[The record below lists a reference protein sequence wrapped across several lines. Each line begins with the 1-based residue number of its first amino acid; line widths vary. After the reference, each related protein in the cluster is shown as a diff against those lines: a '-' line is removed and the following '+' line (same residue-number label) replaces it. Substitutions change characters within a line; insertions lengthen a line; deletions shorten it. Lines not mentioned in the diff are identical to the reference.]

1 MSAIPPSAASLN
13 VGALSAIFDKTTASY
28 KLLFFIGLLQLIE
41 NRLRRFDDDRTFALD
56 EITAGLLSFGWYP
69 HRFFKLSFGAQDQVG
84 AVLDQLDFDLSER
97 AVTSSEAQQALCD
110 ALAGQ
115 FDRIGAATLQRYVP
129 QRLLTPFFAD
139 ALRCLPDQKKDRR
152 IRELAE
158 STFTSD
164 KPPLYRFVNGG
175 ARIEIHPRWMEYLTV
190 NFSIIKGW
198 AFNHWAAY
206 LQRSNPNSPAIIDK
220 IAPPYERASL
230 TKQRK
235 VWKQLLAELPL
246 TCIYANDPV
255 QPDTFDLDHFLPWSF
270 ICHDQ
275 YWNLIP
281 AKSATNRSIGRTL
294 PTPEQVEAFINVQI
308 QALQVAQ
315 RLLSSKQWTVMAE
328 DYSVGLGLS
337 TAELVYPEKVTA
349 AYTKTLNPMISLAQS
364 LGY

>member
-1 MSAIPPSAASLN
+1 MSAIPSSASLN

-41 NRLRRFDDDRTFALD
+41 NRLRRFDEERTFALA
-56 EITAGLLSFGWYP
+56 EITSSMLSFAWYP
-69 HRFFKLSFGAQDQVG
+69 HRFFKLSFGVQDRVG
-84 AVLDQLDFDLSER
+84 TILDQLDFDLSEHS
-97 AVTSSEAQQALCD
+97 VTSSNAKQALYD
-110 ALAGQ
+110 AITSQL
-115 FDRIGAATLQRYVP
+115 DSIGAAPLQRYVP
-129 QRLLTPFFAD
+129 QRLLAPFFSD
-139 ALRCLPDQKKDRR
+139 ALRCIPDQKKDQI

-164 KPPLYRFVNGG
+164 QPPLYRFLNSCTH
-175 ARIEIHPRWMEYLTV
+175 IEIHPRWMEYLTV

-206 LQRSNPNSPAIIDK
+206 LQRNNPNSPAIIDK
-220 IAPPYERASL
+220 IAPPCERASL

-235 VWKQLLAELPL
+235 VWKKLLAELSL
-246 TCIYANDPV
+246 TCIYANDPIE
-255 QPDTFDLDHFLPWSF
+255 PDAFDLDHFLPWSF

-281 AKSATNRSIGRTL
+281 AKSATNRSIGKTL
-294 PTPEQVEAFINVQI
+294 PSQEQMEAFIRAQI

-315 RLLSSKQWTVMAE
+315 RLLSSKQWKAMAE
-328 DYSVGLGLS
+328 EYSVGLGLS
-337 TAELVYPEKVTA
+337 TTELLYPERVTD
-349 AYTKTLNPMISLAQS
+349 AYMKTLQPMISLAQS